1 MRKKYN
7 RERQLSDNKKDLI
20 IAEEAKFNQEWAKL
34 KKKLIIEITDSV
46 SGANNSLEGKAESEE
61 EMLIK
66 EQE

>member
-20 IAEEAKFNQEWAKL
+20 IAEENKFNQEWAKL

-46 SGANNSLEGKAESEE
+46 SGANNSLEGKAESE
-61 EMLIK
+61 
-66 EQE
+66 